1 MSSVNHASSL
11 IPTLKKRRPQTVFFR
26 LTSSVLRPLTRSPP
40 SHQRRPCRPASPRV
54 KTNLSD
60 RVRTL
65 SIGSFRRVL
74 EIFRVIAC
82 PSSRATPTLNPHR
95 PSSHSSS
102 KPRTHQQTNGRNQT
116 RETKVT
122 GTYHDNSQDQYGI
135 GEGDHLDRFMRRVEE
150 QGETAESRGVRL
162 VGISVCSGCTPD

>member
-1 MSSVNHASSL
+1 MVAVFNALEAESSAFLSFDILLSLLSSPAHHSHPDL
-11 IPTLKKRRPQTVFFR
+11 YHHLNPCRQSTTHHPSSRPSRNVSFRSVFFR

-54 KTNLSD
+54 KTKLSD

-82 PSSRATPTLNPHR
+82 PSHRERPQLSTPTGHPPIHPANPE
-95 PSSHSSS
+95 PTN
-102 KPRTHQQTNGRNQT
+102 KPTDEIKPERQ
-116 RETKVT
+116 K
-122 GTYHDNSQDQYGI
+122 
-135 GEGDHLDRFMRRVEE
+135 
-150 QGETAESRGVRL
+150 
-162 VGISVCSGCTPD
+162 